1 MTGFSIGGL
10 GLEGPDISSIIA
22 EPIVA
27 SSSYVA
33 PNGDRYVAPNGDRYV
48 QPPV

>member
-1 MTGFSIGGL
+1 MTGFSMGGL

-27 SSSYVA
+27 SSYVA
-33 PNGDRYVAPNGDRYV
+33 PNGDQYVAPNGDQYV
-48 QPPV
+48 APV